1 MLTCG
6 GLFLDELI
14 SRNLESLNLRV
25 LFVRSD
31 YTVVGW
37 KTNDIF
43 LPIQTL
49 YVCIIVGYFIP
60 PLDNKIKARATDI

>member
-6 GLFLDELI
+6 ELFLDELI

-31 YTVVGW
+31 YTVVG
-37 KTNDIF
+37 
-43 LPIQTL
+43 
-49 YVCIIVGYFIP
+49 
-60 PLDNKIKARATDI
+60 

>member
-14 SRNLESLNLRV
+14 SRNLEGLNLRV

-31 YTVVGW
+31 YTV
-37 KTNDIF
+37 
-43 LPIQTL
+43 L
-49 YVCIIVGYFIP
+49 
-60 PLDNKIKARATDI
+60 R